1 MQIFLI
7 IIGALLILDTIIVR
21 LFSNFNLGVIL
32 PAILGAPLLVYGIF
46 KTPLDVWMLGGFG
59 CVLKWIAIFCYVAFT
74 VCFVLTVVCTS
85 VSAEKNKA
93 EPGAD
98 AVIVLGAAVRKGLPT
113 RVLMYRLDAAYEYRL
128 ENPDTVIVVSGGQG
142 HDEPESEAAV
152 MKRYLIN
159 KGMAEDAI
167 IMEDASR
174 NSRENFLYSKKIL
187 EEKFQEGYRAA
198 YVTNRFHILRS
209 GMAAKSVGMDVSS
222 ICARSTWYVAFNN
235 YLRETCAL
243 AKYVVFGAG

>member
-1 MQIFLI
+1 MQILFI
-7 IIGALLILDTIIVR
+7 VIGALLILDTIIVR

-32 PAILGAPLLVYGIF
+32 PAILGAPLLIYGIF
-46 KTPLDVWMLGGFG
+46 KQPLDTWMSGGFG
-59 CVLKWIAIFCYVAFT
+59 CVLKWIAIFCYAAFT
-74 VCFVLTVVCTS
+74 ICFVLTIVCTT

-93 EPGAD
+93 EPGTD

-113 RVLMYRLDAAYEYRL
+113 RVLAFRLDAAYDYWV
-128 ENPDTVIVVSGGQG
+128 ENPETVIVVSGGQG
-142 HDEPESEAAV
+142 SDEAESEAAV
-152 MKRYLIN
+152 MKRYLVN
-159 KGMAEDAI
+159 KGMDEDSI

-174 NSRENFLYSKKIL
+174 SSRENFMYSKKIL
-187 EEKFQEGYRAA
+187 DEMFPEGYSAA

-209 GMAAKSVGMDVSS
+209 GMAAKSVGMEVSS

-243 AKYVVFGAG
+243 AKYIVFGAE